1 MLKAPKIVVAP
12 AAVLRKKAEPVSVRE
27 IGGRALLELVAKMR
41 ASLATRDDGI
51 AIAAPQVGV
60 SKRLFVVSERAVP
73 LFPPGAAELVFV
85 NPIIVKRSLDKKAV
99 EEGCL
104 SVPKIYGRVRRAT
117 RAVVKATDEHGREF
131 SVIGRGLLA
140 QIFQHETDHLEGK
153 LFVDSAKETWE
164 FDPEHPNAGKK

>member
-27 IGGRALLELVAKMR
+27 IGGRALLELVA
-41 ASLATRDDGI
+41 
-51 AIAAPQVGV
+51 
-60 SKRLFVVSERAVP
+60 
-73 LFPPGAAELVFV
+73 
-85 NPIIVKRSLDKKAV
+85 
-99 EEGCL
+99 GCL